1 MDRGVIMDFE
11 RVISERYS
19 VRSFKQEHLPQIVI
33 DKILEAGHKAPTGC
47 NYQPQRILVLNTD
60 ESIANLKNCTKCH
73 FNAPTAMLIC
83 HNKEESWTRK
93 YDGAL
98 SSPID
103 AAIVATHMMLA
114 AQNEGIGT
122 CWVMH
127 FDPAAMREVFNIPQN
142 VEPTALLVMGYPS
155 EDAKPLDLHFQ
166 SRPMEET
173 VIYEKFK

>member
-1 MDRGVIMDFE
+1 MNFE
-11 RVISERYS
+11 SVISERYS

-155 EDAKPLDLHFQ
+155 EDAKPLELHFQ